1 MTERTIDTKHPD
13 YEVDAIGKPCPMP
26 LLLLKKQLKKVSSK
40 QIILVKS
47 SDPHSEIDISRYCQ
61 LHALNMQMFKLS
73 DSEFHYLI
81 ES

>member
-1 MTERTIDTKHPD
+1 MTDLTIDTKHPD

-47 SDPHSEIDISRYCQ
+47 SDPHSEIDISRYCL
-61 LHALNMQMFKLS
+61 LHSLNFQIQQIS
-73 DSEFHYLI
+73 ASEFHYLI